1 MSNVFTYTT
10 EIKLNRDN
18 QLLVKYISDYLPIFN
33 KIQRIAFH
41 RIKKSYI
48 QNGKFDNKSK
58 KKLYSELKEEF
69 DLTSRTINSIIYN
82 MLGRF
87 ESIKELKSYELN
99 QLYRRREKIES
110 DLEKLLDE
118 RTLIKLSKINQKDVS
133 KENLQIYKNL
143 KIKIYWK
150 HNKLNTINQKIK
162 NLEAEIETYKFK
174 ICFGKKENLNKDYKA
189 FVKQRDSEL
198 YFLGCIKEYSC
209 NNNFRLEYNKKD
221 NKFYFRVRKEIDLEN
236 GKYEYGKVYFNKKH
250 KYKLKELLAN
260 SSSPLTYRIK
270 IKDDK
275 ILLQVIFQ
283 YKYTKEN
290 CITRQTNGVI
300 GVDFNKGFV
309 SVSETDKYGNL
320 INNFNIDYRFSSGN
334 KTVEDFKQIS
344 STLSKLCLETGKDLA
359 IEKLNFNVKKS
370 QITKGSNKKY
380 NKMLSSLAYSKFD
393 RIITSKCTKDKIFL
407 HKVTPAWTSYIA
419 LHKYCNN
426 KKLNIHSGASFVIAR
441 RGQALKDSVKQKS
454 YS

>member
-1 MSNVFTYTT
+1 MNDVFTYST
-10 EIKLNRDN
+10 EIKLNSDN
-18 QLLVKYISDYLPIFN
+18 QLLIKYISDYLPIFN
-33 KIQRIAFH
+33 KIQRLAFH
-41 RIKKSYI
+41 RIKNSYI
-48 QNGKFDNKSK
+48 QYRKFDNKNR

-69 DLTSRTINSIIYN
+69 NLTSRTINSIIYN

-99 QLYRRREKIES
+99 QLYGRKEKIES
-110 DLEKLLDE
+110 YLEKLLDK
-118 RTLIKLSKINQKDVS
+118 RTLMKLSKINKKYIS
-133 KENLQIYKNL
+133 KENSQAYKNL

-162 NLEAEIETYKFK
+162 NLESEIETYNFK
-174 ICFGKKENLNKDYKA
+174 VCFGRKENLHKDYKA

-198 YFLGCIKEYSC
+198 YFVGCAGECSC
-209 NNNFRLEYNKKD
+209 NNNFQLEYNKKD
-221 NKFYFRVRKEIDLEN
+221 NKFYFKVRKEIDLES

-250 KYKLKELLAN
+250 KHKLKELLTN
-260 SSSPLTYRIK
+260 STSPLTYRIK

-275 ILLQVIFQ
+275 ILLQVMFQ
-283 YKYTKEN
+283 YKHIKEN

-320 INNFNIDYRFSSGN
+320 INLFNIDYRFSSGN
-334 KTVEDFKQIS
+334 KTDEDFKQIS
-344 STLSKLCLETGKDLA
+344 SALSKLCLETGKDLA

-370 QITKGSNKKY
+370 QMTKGSNKKF
-380 NKMLSSLAYSKFD
+380 NEMLSSLAYSKFD

-407 HKVTPAWTSYIA
+407 HKVSPAWTSYIA

-441 RGQALKDSVKQKS
+441 RGQTLKDNVKQKS
-454 YS
+454 CS